1 MKPTVFHPE
10 ATMEMVDAAR
20 FYEERVEGLGEDF
33 LAEVV
38 AAEQAVQ
45 TSPNLWPPFRLGSR
59 RYLLH
64 RFPYSMVYWDLPD
77 HIWILAIAHASRR
90 PLYWKSRVGK

>member
-38 AAEQAVQ
+38 AAE
-45 TSPNLWPPFRLGSR
+45 
-59 RYLLH
+59 
-64 RFPYSMVYWDLPD
+64 
-77 HIWILAIAHASRR
+77 
-90 PLYWKSRVGK
+90 